1 MSLRVMNNLENY
13 KAIADGIAT
22 LYYPHAEVIIHDAR
36 THAILHVSGRQEGII
51 SISHHENPNRGAERI
66 RSITSVLKNNK
77 GEPEALLCINV
88 NFSALDTALAVLTQF
103 LTPRQIP
110 SKRDALFRDDWQE
123 RINTFLH
130 AWLKE
135 HNLSLPGLTRNDK
148 RLLVEAFY
156 AEGAFEGR
164 SASDYI
170 ANVLSMGRA
179 TVYKYVK
186 LLREAA

>member
-88 NFSALDTALAVLTQF
+88 NFSALDTAVALLTHF
-103 LTPRQIP
+103 LMPRQISP
-110 SKRDALFRDDWQE
+110 GRDSWFQDDWQK
-123 RINTFLH
+123 RINTFIQR
-130 AWLKE
+130 WLRK
-135 HNLSLPGLTRNDK
+135 HNLTLEDLNRHDRSM
-148 RLLVEAFY
+148 LVEALHM
-156 AEGAFEGR
+156 EGAFDGKYAADFVASELKMSRASIFNQLR
-164 SASDYI
+164 S
-170 ANVLSMGRA
+170 
-179 TVYKYVK
+179 
-186 LLREAA
+186 LRNSI

>member
-123 RINTFLH
+123 RINTFTQQ
-130 AWLKE
+130 WLCE
-135 HNLSLPGLTRNDK
+135 RNLSLDGLSRQD
-148 RLLVEAFY
+148 RSSLVEALHN
-156 AEGAFEGR
+156 EGAFEGNNAAEII
-164 SASDYI
+164 AS
-170 ANVLSMGRA
+170 VLKVSRTTIFIHLKM
-179 TVYKYVK
+179 
-186 LLREAA
+186 LRKSI